1 MITQQFLIELE
12 SAVLRSY
19 ARAHRKIGSFSVGSD
34 IVQGMNYTENFMNE
48 FRNGLAERRSV
59 IEEQIRMGGHAK
71 DYAKLSDKV
80 FSMVENRVK
89 ANLNSTILQKK
100 AADDKV
106 VRKVIDNLKKD
117 VRDLFYEGYLAKRG

>member
-12 SAVLRSY
+12 SAILRSY
-19 ARAHRKIGSFSVGSD
+19 ARAHRKIGTFSVGSD

-48 FRNGLAERRSV
+48 FKNGLAERRAVLES
-59 IEEQIRMGGHAK
+59 EIRSGGHLR
-71 DYAKLSDKV
+71 DYPKLADKV

-100 AADDKV
+100 TADDKV
-106 VRKVIDNLKKD
+106 VRKVVDDLKKD
-117 VRDLFYEGYLAKRG
+117 VRDLFYERYLGK